1 MNIFATHDSPWLS
14 AIIQH
19 DRHVVKMSLES
30 MQLLTTACHL
40 DAHLLSLV
48 EPHHVPTLYAPI
60 SNPKHGSAVWTRD
73 PSFGYAN
80 FVWLTVHAAGLFS
93 EYHSRF
99 RKMHSSYSQQ
109 VAMMIVAAK
118 LSGVDRFWTRDSE
131 RKLVIDP
138 AVIALADSHTPFH
151 YAGPVDY
158 IVPAADSPS
167 HAVNLSYRAYYLA
180 EKLFT
185 RANQANRW
193 SVPASRQF
201 PDWLAPYVNRFD
213 RYPTFERAVAKPHVP
228 AGMGIPSFLKR
239 VTTLAN

>member
-1 MNIFATHDSPWLS
+1 MNIFATHDSAWLS

-48 EPHHVPTLYAPI
+48 ESHHIPTLYAPI

-73 PSFGYAN
+73 ESNGYAN

-131 RKLVIDP
+131 RNLVIDP
-138 AVIALADSHTPFH
+138 AVLAKADSHTPFH

-158 IVPAADSPS
+158 RVES
-167 HAVNLSYRAYYLA
+167 VTESYRNYYLA
-180 EKLFT
+180 EKLYT
-185 RANQANRW
+185 RNGLANRW

-213 RYPTFERAVAKPHVP
+213 RYPTFERAVTKPHVP
-228 AGMGIPSFLKR
+228 ASMGIPSFLKR
-239 VTTLAN
+239 ITTPAN